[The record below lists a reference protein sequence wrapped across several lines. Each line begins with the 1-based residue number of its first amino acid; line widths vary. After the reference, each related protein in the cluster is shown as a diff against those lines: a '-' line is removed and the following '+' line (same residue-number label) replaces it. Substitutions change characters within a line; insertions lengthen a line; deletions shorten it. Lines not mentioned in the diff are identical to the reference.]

1 MTQRI
6 VFDTTTVVSALVF
19 TSGRLAWL
27 RAHWLNADCI
37 PLASRDSVAELVRIL
52 QHRKFHLTAE
62 EQRELLADYLPFCEI
77 VEVTRKCGVL
87 CRDVKDQMFLDLAHS
102 AKADLLVSGDRDL
115 LVLAG
120 QTRFPIE
127 SPEEYRRRA
136 GST

>member
-1 MTQRI
+1 VTQRI

-62 EQRELLADYLPFCEI
+62 ERRELLADYLPFCEI